1 MASVAFKVI
10 GAIGLGS
17 YALAYLCAKRRHI
30 AHHRFRL
37 VAVPVDNLPEM
48 PRGYTWRRLEP
59 GELSRHEIDVGP
71 EVQAERFAAG
81 MQCLGVFG
89 SSGALVGVSWIGTG
103 RQEDPLF
110 GIRYELPAATAW
122 DTGLWVPEDKRM
134 TRAFAALWAAIGEWL
149 RSERL
154 AWTMSSIADYNVA
167 SITAH
172 RRLGANELGTIT
184 ILRLGR
190 LQLSFG
196 ARPFLRWRHDVAAP
210 VVRLQVPAVA

>member
-1 MASVAFKVI
+1 M
-10 GAIGLGS
+10 
-17 YALAYLCAKRRHI
+17 R
-30 AHHRFRL
+30 
-37 VAVPVDNLPEM
+37 
-48 PRGYTWRRLEP
+48 
-59 GELSRHEIDVGP
+59 IDVGP

-184 ILRLGR
+184 ILRLGQAAAELR
-190 LQLSFG
+190 RAPVPALAARCSSTG
-196 ARPFLRWRHDVAAP
+196 RPFAGAGRRMRAGRLAVGLWLGPGERASRLP
-210 VVRLQVPAVA
+210 VRRGRT